1 VAQADAAP
9 GGRGPDATARGGSAD
24 IGSNRSGSTNHATD
38 WQNYLPTLAGCYPTM
53 PIHAERRSQVP
64 RPSSTCERR
73 SEIRNRAKID
83 SLLRDQEAVC
93 LQLVAKTDVLKATR
107 RQIFSGSTFF
117 CRHRAWPMT
126 ASRFP

>member
-1 VAQADAAP
+1 MPLPAVEVETRDGSRRV
-9 GGRGPDATARGGSAD
+9 GGHW
-24 IGSNRSGSTNHATD
+24 SNRSGSTNHATD

-83 SLLRDQEAVC
+83 SLLRNQEAVC

-107 RQIFSGSTFF
+107 RQIFSGSTF
-117 CRHRAWPMT
+117 H
-126 ASRFP
+126 FPDRPSSVGTGPGL